1 MDNVILIPFSISA
14 LKELIEESISHAI
27 KSYDNNKPQ
36 QQQDELLTQKQVC
49 KLLDVSV
56 SSIIKWKKQ
65 GLLPYHKVNSRV
77 YYKRNEV
84 VDAMAK
90 FNV

>member
-27 KSYDNNKPQ
+27 KSYDSNKPLP
-36 QQQDELLTQKQVC
+36 QQDELLTQKQVC